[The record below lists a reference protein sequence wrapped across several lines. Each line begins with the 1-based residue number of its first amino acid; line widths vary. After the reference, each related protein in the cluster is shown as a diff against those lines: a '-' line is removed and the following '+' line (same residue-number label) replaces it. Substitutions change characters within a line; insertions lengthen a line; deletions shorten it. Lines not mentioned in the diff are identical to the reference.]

1 MRLLARS
8 LSLALA
14 HVRGHPAFSGMT
26 AMGMAI
32 SLTIVASTLSLA
44 TLGLEATKSKVTDA
58 GFDVLQIEFRASDA
72 GRIRTV
78 LQEPLLREL
87 KEAIPAARALAAFTL
102 GDAQVQNG
110 SQMRATQVMTSSTT
124 DAEALLQEPAAGRLL
139 NTADAGEQI
148 CLIDSD
154 QVLDATPRVAWP
166 AGVQLQPIGQ
176 FYVQGALK
184 LALVSD
190 RPAMWVP
197 EPVFDASSIGNV
209 RNLVQVRLETAEYAD
224 VTLAT
229 TQARAF
235 FRQHY
240 PLLQVDVFSPWDALR
255 ETKDLA
261 ERANQM
267 ATLLGM
273 VVAVLS
279 AVAMSNAILVSVKHR
294 QTDIGV
300 RLAIGALPADI
311 GCQLVVETVAL
322 ALIGI
327 AIGAL
332 ASLLVTGAWC
342 AWAGWAWRPV
352 LPALGGTAAIALFSA
367 LGASLWPALAAARL
381 DPVAALRR

>member
-1 MRLLARS
+1 MQLLARS

-26 AMGMAI
+26 AMGIAI
-32 SLTIVASTLSLA
+32 SLTIVASTLSLT
-44 TLGLEATKSKVTDA
+44 TLGLDATKSKVADA

-72 GRIRTV
+72 GRTRTV
-78 LQEPLLREL
+78 LQEPVLQELRQ
-87 KEAIPAARALAAFTL
+87 AIPAARALVAFSL
-102 GDAQVQNG
+102 GDAQVQD
-110 SQMRATQVMTSSTT
+110 SAQIRATQILTSSTA
-124 DAEALLQEPAAGRLL
+124 DAAALLRAPAAGRLP
-139 NTADAGEQI
+139 NTPDARAQI

-154 QVLDATPRVAWP
+154 QMLAATPRVVWP
-166 AGVQLQPIGQ
+166 AGVQLQPLGQ

-197 EPVFDASSIGNV
+197 EPVFDALSVGNV
-209 RNLVQVRLETAEYAD
+209 RNLVQVRLGTAEYAG
-224 VTLAT
+224 VTLASA
-229 TQARAF
+229 QARAF
-235 FRQHY
+235 FRQRY
-240 PLLQVDVFSPWDALR
+240 PLLQVDVFSPWDALG

-261 ERANQM
+261 DRVNQM
-267 ATLLGM
+267 ATLLGL

-322 ALIGI
+322 AVLGI
-327 AIGAL
+327 AAGAL
-332 ASLLVTGAWC
+332 VALLVTAAWC

-352 LPALGGTAAIALFSA
+352 LPALGWTAGIALLSA
-367 LGASLWPALAAARL
+367 LSASLWPALAAARL